1 MKKNAFNPFGSN
13 YACRLPEN
21 LDLDKIL
28 QEHPFTPSFHKGNP
42 IAIKDRL
49 ALVLD
54 MLMSSLSIQWSQGED
69 KDCYANL
76 CSAILQDLVR
86 DYNRYL
92 AYAVEVGIIEKGE
105 NYIVGQKCTSY
116 RFTEVYRTSRR
127 LRDQYI
133 YETVLVKKIW
143 SHIRDLE
150 AIKKYQHLF
159 DQLYHLSVDWL
170 EAEEILKKLYGKDE
184 FRKKELQRDTLRRLE
199 DPERWTFK
207 TGETGRLYTPIS
219 NLNKKLRK
227 ALRYNGEPLVGL
239 DIKNSIPYFSLALF
253 DAANYRRLGIEELI
267 FKNNDRLRRRYDRY
281 DEDKEREEKGE
292 GRTRK
297 THPLV
302 MLVDFQNELDEIP
315 DLKEFVELV
324 KSGELYELLMVL
336 FNIPDR
342 TEAKKKFLAI
352 LNAPSHWESQRRE
365 SLVIRFP
372 RLMKVIE
379 LLNEGYYKTKKGIG
393 KGETKI
399 KWQPGDQVC
408 TFAYVTQQLEA
419 RFVLDVVCKAIE
431 EEHPEVPMLTLH
443 DCIFTTPEYFRLVHS
458 YMARLAIEFMGFA
471 PRIEVK

>member
-1 MKKNAFNPFGSN
+1 
-13 YACRLPEN
+13 
-21 LDLDKIL
+21 
-28 QEHPFTPSFHKGNP
+28 
-42 IAIKDRL
+42 
-49 ALVLD
+49 
-54 MLMSSLSIQWSQGED
+54 
-69 KDCYANL
+69 
-76 CSAILQDLVR
+76 
-86 DYNRYL
+86 
-92 AYAVEVGIIEKGE
+92 
-105 NYIVGQKCTSY
+105 
-116 RFTEVYRTSRR
+116 
-127 LRDQYI
+127 
-133 YETVLVKKIW
+133 LVKKIW

-170 EAEEILKKLYGKDE
+170 EAEEILKKLYGQDE

-219 NLNKKLRK
+219 NLHEKLRK

-253 DAANYRRLGIEELI
+253 DAVAYRRLGIEELI
-267 FKNNDRLRRRYDRY
+267 LENNVRLGRRYDRY
-281 DEDKEREEKGE
+281 DEEMKKERKGE
-292 GRTRK
+292 GRTRRR
-297 THPLV
+297 HPLV

-342 TEAKKKFLAI
+342 REAKKKFLAI
-352 LNAPSHWESQRRE
+352 LNSPSHWESPLRE
-365 SLVIRFP
+365 ALIQRFP
-372 RLMKVIE
+372 SLMQVID
-379 LLNEGYYKTKKGIG
+379 LINTGYFKTKNSKG
-393 KGETKI
+393 KA
-399 KWQPGDQVC
+399 KWMPGDQVC
-408 TFAYVTQQLEA
+408 TFAHVTQQLEA

-443 DCIFTTPEYFRLVHS
+443 DCIFTTPEYRRLVYS
-458 YMARLAIEFMGFA
+458 YMKQLAVGFMGFA

>member
-1 MKKNAFNPFGSN
+1 MKKNALNPFGSN

-21 LDLDKIL
+21 LDKIL

-54 MLMSSLSIQWSQGED
+54 MLMGSLSIQWSQGED

-92 AYAVEVGIIEKGE
+92 AYAVEARIIEKGE

-116 RFTEVYRTSRR
+116 RFTKAYRTSRK
-127 LRDQYI
+127 LQYHYI
-133 YETVLVKKIW
+133 YDETLVEKIW
-143 SHIRDLE
+143 SHKRDPE
-150 AIKKYQHLF
+150 AVKKYQHLY
-159 DQLYHLSVDWL
+159 DQLNYLSVDWL
-170 EAEEILKKLYGKDE
+170 EAEEILEKLYGKNE
-184 FRKKELQRDTLRRLE
+184 FRKELQRDALRRLE

-207 TGETGRLYTPIS
+207 IGETGRLYSPLS

-342 TEAKKKFLAI
+342 TEAKKKFLAL
-352 LNAPSHWESQRRE
+352 LNTPSHWESPLRE
-365 SLVIRFP
+365 ALIQRFP
-372 RLMKVIE
+372 SLMQVID
-379 LLNEGYYKTKKGIG
+379 LINTGYFKTKNAKG
-393 KGETKI
+393 KA
-399 KWQPGDQVC
+399 KWMPGDQVC
-408 TFAYVTQQLEA
+408 TFAHVTQQLEA
-419 RFVLDVVCKAIE
+419 HFVLDVVCKAIE
-431 EEHPEVPMLTLH
+431 KDHPEVPMLTLH
-443 DCIFTTPEYFRLVHS
+443 DCIFTTPEYRRLVYN
-458 YMARLAIEFMGFA
+458 YMEQLAVGFMGFA

>member
-54 MLMSSLSIQWSQGED
+54 MLMGSLSIQWSQGED

-170 EAEEILKKLYGKDE
+170 EAEEILKKLYGQDE

-219 NLNKKLRK
+219 NLHEKLRK

-253 DAANYRRLGIEELI
+253 DAVAYRRLGIEELI
-267 FKNNDRLRRRYDRY
+267 LENNVRLGRRYERY
-281 DEDKEREEKGE
+281 VEEKKKERKGE
-292 GRTRK
+292 GRTRR

-342 TEAKKKFLAI
+342 TEAKKKFLAL
-352 LNAPSHWESQRRE
+352 LNTPSHWESPLRE
-365 SLVIRFP
+365 ALIQRFP
-372 RLMKVIE
+372 SLMQVID
-379 LLNEGYYKTKKGIG
+379 LINTGYFKTKNAKG
-393 KGETKI
+393 KA
-399 KWQPGDQVC
+399 KWMPGDQVC
-408 TFAYVTQQLEA
+408 TFAHVTQQLEA
-419 RFVLDVVCKAIE
+419 HFVLDVVCKAIE
-431 EEHPEVPMLTLH
+431 KDHPEVPMLTLH
-443 DCIFTTPEYFRLVHS
+443 DCIFTTPEYRRLVYN
-458 YMARLAIEFMGFA
+458 YMEQLAVGFMGFA